1 MAPVFA
7 DLVSE
12 SGRAEL
18 CVGFFDAGGED
29 GGDASRDAGG
39 DVGFDIGLKV
49 CFCVILP

>member
-18 CVGFFDAGGED
+18 CGGFFDAGGED
-29 GGDASRDAGG
+29 GGDASRDVAGM
-39 DVGFDIGLKV
+39 LAS
-49 CFCVILP
+49 ILP